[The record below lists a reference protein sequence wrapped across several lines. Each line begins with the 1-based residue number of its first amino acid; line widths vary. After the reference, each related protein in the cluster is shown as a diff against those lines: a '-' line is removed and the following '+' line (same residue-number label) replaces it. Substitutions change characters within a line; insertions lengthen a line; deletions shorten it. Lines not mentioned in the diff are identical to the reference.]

1 MAELDI
7 ISAEVFA
14 CKSNAPQIIWAKDMS
29 PMFEANI
36 IVKLITESGVECV
49 GGVLIPTEH
58 HYDHSVVESCRN
70 LFPEILGKNLEQRS
84 KLTEFMLTRCVPL
97 NPLAVSSIDI
107 AMWDG
112 YAKSLQKPLCDIL
125 GRKRDSIASYA
136 STPLFHS
143 IDEYVD
149 FVKNLEAK
157 YFHTVKFHTWCDVEF
172 DLQMVSKVCPQ
183 FPNIK
188 FMIDCEQRYSRK
200 DALLLGKK
208 LDEFNFIWFEAP
220 FNDFDWER

>member
-157 YFHTVKFHTWCDVEF
+157 YFHTVKS
-172 DLQMVSKVCPQ
+172 VSYTHLTLPTK
-183 FPNIK
+183 
-188 FMIDCEQRYSRK
+188 
-200 DALLLGKK
+200 A
-208 LDEFNFIWFEAP
+208 
-220 FNDFDWER
+220 